1 MRAGK
6 FILILVG
13 AAGLIA
19 AFPFIVRGRGEKTS
33 GPTPVYVADLNSAI
47 VNEDIPELR
56 GLDHAVDS
64 FMNFWSLRG
73 ASLAIMRNDSLLY
86 AKGYGYADSST
97 PMTPGTTMR
106 LASVSKLLTAVGIMK
121 LEEEGKLLLETPV
134 FGPYGILNE
143 YDTFI
148 KDSNYYLIT
157 VEHLLRHQAGFTVRG
172 GDVMFS
178 TLTFMRD
185 WGLKEPPTPEFLV
198 QKQVTRRLAF
208 EPGTTQE
215 YSNFGFLLLSLII
228 EKVSGQPY
236 HEYMQE
242 HVFGPAGCCGFR
254 MGGNY
259 LSDRLPGE
267 SMYFMQPD
275 SEPVPSFDG
284 KYSAV
289 EKCYGGNN
297 VTGLMGAGAWTASA
311 VEMARL
317 VGCIDGRGPLED
329 ILSPESV
336 RKMTT
341 WYDPDTF
348 SLGWNDTKPDGEWTR
363 TGSFS
368 GTSALVKVYP
378 DGECWI
384 FISNT
389 SAWRGSRF
397 TKNTAHLCKQLRS
410 RFSPILPRRDLFT
423 VQEL

>member
-6 FILILVG
+6 FILILIG
-13 AAGLIA
+13 AAALIA
-19 AFPFIVRGRGEKTS
+19 AFPFIVRGRGEKAV
-33 GPTPVYVADLNSAI
+33 PAPEYVKELNSAI

-56 GLDHAVDS
+56 AMDHAVDS
-64 FMNFWSLRG
+64 FMNFWALKG
-73 ASLAIMRNDSLLY
+73 ASLAIVRNDSLLY
-86 AKGYGYADSST
+86 AKGYGKADPST

-106 LASVSKLLTAVGIMK
+106 LASVSKLITAVGIMK
-121 LEEEGKLLLETPV
+121 LQEEGKLMLETPV
-134 FGPYGILNE
+134 FGPFGVLNE
-143 YDTFI
+143 YDSFI
-148 KDSNYYLIT
+148 KDNNFYLIT
-157 VEHLLRHQAGFTVRG
+157 VEHLLRHQAGFSVRG

-178 TLTFMRD
+178 TLTFMRN
-185 WGLKEPPTPEFLV
+185 WGLSEPPTPQLV
-198 QKQVTRRLAF
+198 VEKQLGRRLAF
-208 EPGTTQE
+208 EPGTWQE

-228 EKVSGQPY
+228 EKVSGLPY
-236 HEYMQE
+236 DEYMQQ
-242 HVFGPAGCCGFR
+242 HVFGPAGCTQFR
-254 MGGNY
+254 IGGNY
-259 LSDRLPGE
+259 LKDRLPGE

-275 SEPVPSFDG
+275 SEPVPSYDG

-289 EKCYGGNN
+289 EKCYGGND

-311 VEMARL
+311 VEMARF
-317 VGCIDGRGPLED
+317 VSCIDGRGPMED
-329 ILSPESV
+329 ILSAESV

-341 WYDPDTF
+341 WYDADTF

-397 TKNTAHLCKQLRS
+397 TKNTAALCKNLRR
-410 RFSPILPRRDLFT
+410 RFSSSLPSRNLFT
-423 VQEL
+423 L